1 MNYYEHDALKASS
14 AHPRQGRQRR
24 RIPGQ
29 VLFAAVALIVIG
41 HVWPFTVV
49 PPLSWSME
57 SVLMAILLASLIPMA
72 RSACNYSALRAST
85 VRATP

>member
-1 MNYYEHDALKASS
+1 MNYFEHDALKASS

-29 VLFAAVALIVIG
+29 VLFATVALIVIG
-41 HVWPFTVV
+41 HLWPFTVI

-57 SVLMAILLASLIPMA
+57 SVLMAIPLVSLVPLA
-72 RSACNYSALRAST
+72 RSACNHSALRANA

>member
-1 MNYYEHDALKASS
+1 MNNFEQDALKASS
-14 AHPRQGRQRR
+14 VHPRQGRQRR

-29 VLFAAVALIVIG
+29 VLFATVALIVIG
-41 HVWPFTVV
+41 HLWPFTVN

-57 SVLMAILLASLIPMA
+57 SVLMAILSASLVIMA
-72 RSACNYSALRAST
+72 RSARTHPALRANP